1 MDDNSKL
8 DPKEVKEILNSFAE
22 LEATSTPLVDRNP
35 VVLQIGTPPFDVS
48 KIKEA
53 TQETRGT
60 LLAYFAIKFKPS
72 FVASYPRDNI
82 SYIAYIQSQIWHN
95 LTLAYFSA
103 TQPIEIP
110 CVLEMFAT
118 DRLPDKNVPDHD
130 EENASIIFSPE
141 LNPEDQKKTPWCGVE
156 LKGIAIV
163 KEEYWFV
170 QMEGISSTHPHAIR
184 IPWRRDKG
192 KFYGLT
198 FNMDYKVN
206 AVHKIDESMLIDES
220 ETKQIGVSTE
230 AIVTD
235 CEVVDSEP
243 VQFEGNDESG
253 LQEGEVDEGRG
264 G

>member
-1 MDDNSKL
+1 MNDNSKI
-8 DPKEVKEILNSFAE
+8 DPKDLKNILNSFAE
-22 LEATSTPLVDRNP
+22 IKETSTPLAERNP
-35 VVLQIGTPPFDVS
+35 VVIQAGRPPYEVS
-48 KIKEA
+48 KLPEEA
-53 TQETRGT
+53 RGT
-60 LLAYFAIKFKPS
+60 LLVYFAIRFKPS
-72 FVASYPRDNI
+72 FMASYPRDNI
-82 SYIAYIQSQIWHN
+82 SYIAYIQPQIWHN

-118 DRLPDKNVPDHD
+118 DRLPDKNIPDHD
-130 EENASIIFSPE
+130 EENASIVFSPE
-141 LNPEDQKKTPWCGVE
+141 LNPEDQKKTPWCRVE

-206 AVHKIDESMLIDES
+206 TVHKIDESMLIDES

-230 AIVTD
+230 AVVTD
-235 CEVVDSEP
+235 CEV
-243 VQFEGNDESG
+243 EGT
-253 LQEGEVDEGRG
+253 QEA
-264 G
+264 

>member
-8 DPKEVKEILNSFAE
+8 DPKEVKTILNSFAE
-22 LEATSTPLVDRNP
+22 LEETSTPLADRFYP
-35 VVLQIGTPPFDVS
+35 AVPMKPPYEVS

-82 SYIAYIQSQIWHN
+82 SYIAYIQPQIWHN
-95 LTLAYFSA
+95 LTLAYFTSTA
-103 TQPIEIP
+103 PIEIP

-118 DRLPDKNVPDHD
+118 DRIPEKNVPDHD

-141 LNPEDQKKTPWCGVE
+141 LNPEDQKKTPWCRIE

-163 KEEYWFV
+163 KEDFWFV
-170 QMEGISSTHPHAIR
+170 QMEGITREHPHAIR

-198 FNMDYKVN
+198 FDMDYKVN
-206 AVHKIDESMLIDES
+206 TVHKIEESMIVN
-220 ETKQIGVSTE
+220 ETEQKQITVNTE
-230 AIVTD
+230 AD
-235 CEVVDSEP
+235 VVADFEMVDTEP
-243 VQFEGNDESG
+243 VSFEGNDESG
-253 LQEGEVDEGRG
+253 LEEGDIEEGRG